1 MILAVDTSGYS
12 AFKRGDGA
20 AARLIETADE
30 VVMPTVVLGE
40 LYAGFHLG
48 SRTAENIDELVD
60 FLGRPGVTL
69 ADVDQS
75 VAERY
80 GQLIR
85 SLRKQGTPLP
95 TNDVWIAAVALDWG
109 ARLLTF
115 GAHFDHVP
123 GIMVLPP
130 PP

>member
-1 MILAVDTSGYS
+1 MTLAVDTSGYS
-12 AFKRGDGA
+12 AFKRGDISA
-20 AARLIETADE
+20 IELIETADK

-40 LYAGFHLG
+40 LYAGFHIG
-48 SRTAENIDELVD
+48 SRTQKNIGELAD
-60 FLGRPGVTL
+60 FLGRSGVTL
-69 ADVDQS
+69 AEVDQS

-85 SLRKQGTPLP
+85 SLQERGTPLP
-95 TNDVWIAAVALDWG
+95 THDVWIAAVALDWG

-115 GAHFDHVP
+115 DTHFDRVP

-130 PP
+130 QP